1 MFEEDLADTPS
12 CKGMTEAAQ
21 RRAAAAFRGW
31 LLEGLFE
38 RGIENVRAL
47 AYELDVPPM
56 VAVTLLS
63 DNASVAA
70 IGARLAQLLHLYLNQ
85 FGCFFVAA
93 AGGFGDKAT
102 LTEPS
107 LGELIDDLVA
117 EWDAMPDH
125 GFLTPLSGTRF
136 RRLLVLVV
144 TGAFARVSM
153 RVVCDCVPDDDTAD
167 CEGQAGGP

>member
-1 MFEEDLADTPS
+1 MFEEDFADTSS
-12 CKGMTEAAQ
+12 CKGMTKIAQ
-21 RRAAAAFRGW
+21 GRAASAFRGW
-31 LLEGLFE
+31 LLDGLFAL
-38 RGIENVRAL
+38 GIENVKAL
-47 AYELDVPPM
+47 AHELDVPPR

-70 IGARLAQLLHLYLNQ
+70 LGARLAQLLHLYLNQ

-107 LGELIDDLVA
+107 LSELIDDLVA

-125 GFLTPLSGTRF
+125 GCLTPLSGAKF
-136 RRLLVLVV
+136 RRLLVMVIR
-144 TGAFARVSM
+144 GAFAKVSLRVL
-153 RVVCDCVPDDDTAD
+153 CDSVPDDDPAD
-167 CEGQAGGP
+167 REGRAGCH